1 MYALRAWFRGRH
13 ALFAW
18 FGVVVIALHKA
29 LGVVMD
35 QIQIEW
41 RGRFYNLLGD
51 ATNRG
56 SSGVSAIYPEL
67 QTFCLIVAYFVC
79 VPPAYS
85 WFHKYYNLTCDQA
98 IQRAYAA
105 RWPTSAPEGSA
116 QRVHEDV
123 VGLRSAWQ
131 WSMGALITELGRI
144 ATFTP
149 SLIATSA
156 KFPLQGHIAA
166 PPWFIRY
173 WAPLCSIGTPLLATL
188 VSVVIARPMKELN
201 YTRQRHDADVRKTLV
216 FAEDGSGLNMSA
228 LEGQLRRLMGTS
240 MTLWRHT
247 AAYDIWTSMY
257 GYLPYALCFLI
268 AAPQLFSDNKD
279 APRLGDLQKLVA
291 YFDAVNTSLSFFAFN
306 MSEVNYFRSVVQR
319 LQEFEA
325 ATVDQHEMSSVVQD
339 CEEGA
344 CLLPGCKGAM
354 EGKHTATRPRLDS
367 MGKRTATHRLQD
379 AQLLT

>member
-1 MYALRAWFRGRH
+1 MPSFRYKVTLPHRPGSYDTGPRYA
-13 ALFAW
+13 
-18 FGVVVIALHKA
+18 
-29 LGVVMD
+29 
-35 QIQIEW
+35 
-41 RGRFYNLLGD
+41 
-51 ATNRG
+51 
-56 SSGVSAIYPEL
+56 P
-67 QTFCLIVAYFVC
+67 
-79 VPPAYS
+79 
-85 WFHKYYNLTCDQA
+85 
-98 IQRAYAA
+98 
-105 RWPTSAPEGSA
+105 
-116 QRVHEDV
+116 
-123 VGLRSAWQ
+123 
-131 WSMGALITELGRI
+131 LGR
-144 ATFTP
+144 
-149 SLIATSA
+149 L
-156 KFPLQGHIAA
+156 
-166 PPWFIRY
+166 
-173 WAPLCSIGTPLLATL
+173 LLATL

-339 CEEGA
+339 CEEGVPPA
-344 CLLPGCKGAM
+344 WVQRCYGGKAYSNEAALGLNGEKNSNPSPTRCPIIDLMQPIAPLRGNHPSCVRVNGWGCRMLSSQRA
-354 EGKHTATRPRLDS
+354 
-367 MGKRTATHRLQD
+367 
-379 AQLLT
+379 